1 MQFAFSNLHFAMSY
15 FTGSMALYTVR
26 GTDHCRVQIA
36 DWKMQ
41 NRRDLSERLLN
52 FAASSINLT
61 VKLKRTAVGRHVA
74 NQLMRA
80 ASSSGANYEEACGAE
95 SKADFIHK
103 MQLVLKELRESAYW
117 LKLAEKSGLLPGEIL
132 QPLLGEANELIKIVA
147 KSVITAKGSGR

>member
-1 MQFAFSNLHFAMSY
+1 
-15 FTGSMALYTVR
+15 
-26 GTDHCRVQIA
+26 
-36 DWKMQ
+36 MQ

-74 NQLMRA
+74 NQLMRS

-117 LKLAEKSGLLPGEIL
+117 LKLAGKSGLLPGEIL